1 MERALV
7 ILERD
12 GITTRVLNNGNIVG
26 NDAVTTILIMNNINY
41 DPWEGDPHLSLAIY
55 FRNHPE
61 LGVTVIRATEQ
72 ASYRSNAVY

>member
-1 MERALV
+1 ML

-12 GITTRVLNNGNIVG
+12 GITTRLLNNSNIIG
-26 NDAVTTILIMNNINY
+26 TDAKTAILIMNNINY

-61 LGVTVIRATEQ
+61 LGVTVVRATEQ
-72 ASYRSNAVY
+72 APYNPRAVY